1 MRILTSVTMTVG
13 VAVLLASLT
22 VGQEPRRPGG
32 PGGPGGDPGSILKN
46 ENVQKEL
53 KITEEQLKK
62 YEELQKKALADSLT
76 PEQLKRLKQIQ
87 LQQRGIQAFQ
97 DPEVQTT
104 LKMTDDQK
112 EKVKTIAEDAGKDMR
127 ELFKNAGGGGNREEM
142 AKKFAAYRKEVMDK
156 TTSVLSEDQKK
167 TWKDMVGEPFE
178 GLRQGFGFTPRRP
191 GGENPK
197 KRKGTDDK

>member
-1 MRILTSVTMTVG
+1 MRILSSVVMTVG

-32 PGGPGGDPGSILKN
+32 PGGPGSGDPGSILKN

-87 LQQRGIQAFQ
+87 LQQRAAQAFPA
-97 DPEVQTT
+97 PEVQTA
-104 LKMTDDQK
+104 LNMTADQK
-112 EKVKTIAEDAGKDMR
+112 AKIQTSTEDAG
-127 ELFKNAGGGGNREEM
+127 
-142 AKKFAAYRKEVMDK
+142 
-156 TTSVLSEDQKK
+156 
-167 TWKDMVGEPFE
+167 
-178 GLRQGFGFTPRRP
+178 
-191 GGENPK
+191 
-197 KRKGTDDK
+197 